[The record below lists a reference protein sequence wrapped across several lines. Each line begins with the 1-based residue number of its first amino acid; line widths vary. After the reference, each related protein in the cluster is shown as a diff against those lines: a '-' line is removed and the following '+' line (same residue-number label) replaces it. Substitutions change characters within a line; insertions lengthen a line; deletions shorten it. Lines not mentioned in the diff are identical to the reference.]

1 MLMWMKINIKFILKF
16 GGIYMLTVAEIPALK
31 KAAEMQAEMIN
42 GGVLYLIIEG
52 DVFTW
57 RLPTKA
63 FDLPLFR
70 VGEHLDPK
78 SVTGRA
84 IREKR
89 RLEENVPRSLYGRRL
104 RTVTEPLFDDNG
116 NAVGAYTIV
125 FPRQHPIVS
134 SFPNFAPTVADM
146 FAEGAVLY
154 LADFQK
160 IISVQQSKKF
170 QIPELTA
177 GRALTANDLT
187 SKALNSKTLQIEEYG
202 SERFGVPVL
211 ATATPVF
218 DDEDPSVLVGVMG
231 VLIPKEIATK
241 LRGMS
246 GSLKQGL
253 TEISQTIEQMA
264 AAAAVIH
271 KNEQELNKEIQ
282 EILNLSGK
290 INALTGF
297 IKEISD
303 QTNMLGLNA
312 AIEAARVGEA
322 GKGFGVVAQEI
333 RKLSEQIKATVPQ
346 IKELTDHIELKV
358 GETNTK
364 SLNSLE
370 SSQSQAAATEQ
381 VTASVQEISAM
392 SEHLSKIAQQM

>member
-1 MLMWMKINIKFILKF
+1 MLLA
-16 GGIYMLTVAEIPALK
+16 TDIPVLK
-31 KAAEMQAEMIN
+31 KAAEMQAEMIT
-42 GGVLYLIIEG
+42 GGVLYLIVEH

-57 RLPTKA
+57 RLPTRA
-63 FDLPLFR
+63 FDLPLFQL
-70 VGEHLDPK
+70 GKHLDPK
-78 SVTGRA
+78 SITAQA
-84 IREKR
+84 IREKKS
-89 RLEENVPRSLYGRRL
+89 LEENVPRSLYGRRL
-104 RTVTEPLFDDNG
+104 RILTEPLFDEN
-116 NAVGAYTIV
+116 NNVIGAYTIL

-134 SFPNFAPTVADM
+134 SFPDFAPIVADM

-170 QIPELTA
+170 KIPELTV
-177 GRALTANDLT
+177 GRPLSANDLA
-187 SKALNSKTLQIEEYG
+187 SKVLKSKKTQVEEFR
-202 SERFGVPVL
+202 EDRFGMPVL
-211 ATATPVF
+211 ATTTPVF
-218 DDEDPSVLVGVMG
+218 DDEDPVELVGVMG
-231 VLIPKEIATK
+231 VLVPKEFAAK

-246 GSLKQGL
+246 GNMKRGL
-253 TEISQTIEQMA
+253 SEISQTIEQMA
-264 AAAAVIH
+264 AAASAIH
-271 KNEQELNKEIQ
+271 RNEQELNTEIK

-312 AIEAARVGEA
+312 AIESARVGEA

-346 IKELTDHIELKV
+346 IKELTDNIEARV
-358 GETNTK
+358 GATNAK

-370 SSQSQAAATEQ
+370 SSQSQAASTEQ
-381 VTASVQEISAM
+381 ITANIQEISAM
-392 SEHLSKIAQQM
+392 SEQLEKIAQQM